1 MPEIKN
7 FPNNQD
13 EYRGAEAVMRWLY
26 GRTSGV
32 FGAAGNAAVSAF
44 QTPRMAVQVSDG
56 TGWLADQ
63 NGLGCVW
70 WIDNNASGGSPLA
83 LAIDAADA
91 VYNRIDRVIVEWN
104 TPNYTDWPVVR
115 VLKGTFATKAVAP
128 ALTND
133 STTRQISLA
142 RIYIKAGATG
152 ISAADI
158 TDERL
163 DEAVCGLV
171 TDRVNVDTKTINAQ
185 IMALVNE
192 LRTKLSEVEAQ
203 TYYSSKEY
211 VDTAKAAANTY
222 TDTAVRK
229 AAPRNLLDNSDFV
242 NLIAQAGYMG
252 THGSTPYLA
261 DRWFVTGE
269 VPSYDPDTRTI
280 TFNPDSLSIITQNVG
295 CDVAGK
301 KLTVAIKASSVDGTV
316 FLTDSNAQSGHAD
329 VLIQTG
335 ITVHTFVGGEGT
347 GARIYSSYGG
357 SIVIDWIALYE
368 GEYTAD
374 TLPEYRHKG
383 YSAELRECQRY
394 YYRLSNND
402 VYGTQ
407 NPGSLFNATTIRTTF
422 TLPVEMRVNPTV
434 SILSGAIAEWNVF
447 TIDKVVHPTAYT
459 VLYQLKNRAVN
470 FVLTIP
476 SKTTQTPAVV
486 CITSSIDFSAD
497 L

>member
-13 EYRGAEAVMRWLY
+13 EYRGAEAVMHWLY

-32 FGAAGNAAVSAF
+32 FGAAGNAGVAAF
-44 QTPRMAVQVSDG
+44 QPPRMAVQVSDG
-56 TGWLADQ
+56 TGWLADE

-142 RIYIKAGATG
+142 KISIKAGATE

-163 DEAVCGLV
+163 DAAVCGLV

-185 IMALVNE
+185 VMALVNE

-203 TYYSSKEY
+203 TYYASKEY
-211 VDTAKAAANTY
+211 VDTAKSAANTY
-222 TDTAVRK
+222 TDASVRK
-229 AAPRNLLDNSDFV
+229 AAPRNLLDNSDFRNPV
-242 NLIAQAGYMG
+242 NQRGQASYTSYGYG
-252 THGSTPYLA
+252 I
-261 DRWFVTGE
+261 DRWTSSHDFSVNVSDGCITLTGTETFHHLMQGIEKFKTIVGKTVTLVIRCKGVSGSSIKLAIIGGSDLIGNSEFISLTGE
-269 VPSYDPDTRTI
+269 WQTIVQTI
-280 TFNPDSLSIITQNVG
+280 TIPADYSEADMWFSIYPHSGGSSGTELSIEW
-295 CDVAGK
+295 A
-301 KLTVAIKASSVDGTV
+301 
-316 FLTDSNAQSGHAD
+316 
-329 VLIQTG
+329 
-335 ITVHTFVGGEGT
+335 
-347 GARIYSSYGG
+347 
-357 SIVIDWIALYE
+357 ALYE
-368 GEYTAD
+368 GEYTAA
-374 TLPEYRHKG
+374 TLPEYHPKG
-383 YSAELRECQRY
+383 YGAELAECKRY
-394 YYRLSNND
+394 YQKFFSVGNFGFAKTY
-402 VYGTQ
+402 VCGF
-407 NPGSLFNATTIRTTF
+407 PFEVEFRT
-422 TLPVEMRVNPTV
+422 VPTV
-434 SILSGAIAEWNVF
+434 NVTSLIDMPEWVERNVTRVIANAKGVQYIYSDNCKSVAHLVEGYA
-447 TIDKVVHPTAYT
+447 T
-459 VLYQLKNRAVN
+459 
-470 FVLTIP
+470 
-476 SKTTQTPAVV
+476 
-486 CITSSIDFSAD
+486 AD